1 LISYEE
7 MTHVRPACWFIG
19 GNRAI
24 FDLKKVE
31 CRCFMGSRLAHA
43 DPAKLAF
50 CVFFSK
56 LPAA

>member
-1 LISYEE
+1 

-24 FDLKKVE
+24 FDLKKME